1 VAWYKDEALVRA
13 VIADPQTAP
22 IPDRLRAMLGFL
34 KKLTLQPNDVDAADV
49 RALHAA
55 GLTDAAI
62 EEAVYVATC
71 FNVIDRLADAFDF
84 KPNDAR
90 GLKWVARILLKVG
103 YTAGSLPG

>member
-13 VIADPQTAP
+13 VLADPQTAP
-22 IPDRLRAMLGFL
+22 IPDRLRAMLAFL
-34 KKLTLQPNDVDAADV
+34 GKLTLSPGEIGAKDVH
-49 RALHAA
+49 RLHAA
-55 GLTDAAI
+55 GLTDDAI

-84 KPNDAR
+84 QLNDAR

-103 YTAGSLPG
+103 YTAGSIPG